1 MNRFLKV
8 LKYLGLGVVALVAIA
23 LILVA
28 LANWMADARLER
40 KVTALRDAGQPV
52 TLVDLI
58 RKPIPPETNAAT
70 YLRRAR
76 NDVEAI
82 QKEVTAAIDAAPQ
95 LDQDRFDEGHLSPE
109 LKKAIQSAFE
119 AYPMV
124 IGLVTQAAECPDYDP
139 QPDLTTDTSAFF
151 ESWLDESQSITRAVL
166 RVLNYHAL
174 QQVSDSQQEEALRTC
189 LLMFRLCRHFDREPM
204 MNGYLVAVACRG
216 GYAASTANLALRAG
230 PLSDAARDALDA
242 ELARHETVEP
252 FEHALIT
259 ERAFGVQR
267 YRELGHE
274 ISFGPIGPPWLK
286 RDACSYL
293 DLLEEAI
300 TLSGLSYAKADQALA
315 TSSAVANAGPL
326 TRLIV
331 PALQAMID
339 ATCRV
344 QAQMRCLRVL
354 NALTRHDQSDNAPE
368 LKLTDLGLPAEATTD
383 PFDGKPLHLK
393 KLPDGWLIY
402 SVGKNLTDDG
412 GELTDDKDV
421 GLGPPSAKIAEKK
434 PDESKP
440 ADKAR

>member
-82 QKEVTAAIDAAPQ
+82 RKEVTAAIDAAPQ

-119 AYPMV
+119 AYPNV
-124 IGLVTQAAECPDYDP
+124 IGLIEKAAECPDYDP

-174 QQVSDSQQEEALRTC
+174 QQVSESQQEEALRTC

-204 MNGYLVAVACRG
+204 MNGYLVAIACRRVTLD
-216 GYAASTANLALRAG
+216 AASAVLRAG
-230 PLSDAARDALDA
+230 PLSDASRDALDA

-259 ERAFGVQR
+259 ERAFGLQN
-267 YRELGHE
+267 YRELDRD
-274 ISFGPIGPPWLK
+274 ISLGPIRQPWLK
-286 RDACSYL
+286 NDACGYL
-293 DLLEEAI
+293 DLFAEAI
-300 TLSGLSYAKADQALA
+300 ALSGRPCADADRALM
-315 TSSAVANAGPL
+315 TSNAVVNAGTL
-326 TRLIV
+326 TRLII
-331 PALQAMID
+331 PALQAMIE

-354 NALTRHDQSDNAPE
+354 NALTRHDQSANAEEP
-368 LKLTDLGLPAEATTD
+368 KLSDLGLPVEAATD
-383 PFDGKPLHLK
+383 PYDGKPLHLK

-412 GELTDDKDV
+412 GELADNKDV
-421 GLGPPSAKIAEKK
+421 GLGPPSAKVAEAE
-434 PDESKP
+434 PDESQP
-440 ADKAR
+440 ADKAQ